1 MCEVWRKD
9 DLDALLPYQGD
20 LNVPTLVPSKE
31 FGVYYADADELRIW
45 RKKQKDRC
53 NDDL

>member
-1 MCEVWRKD
+1 MCEVWRKN

-31 FGVYYADADELRIW
+31 FGVYHADADELRAW
-45 RKKQKDRC
+45 REKREREAQS
-53 NDDL
+53 